1 MRNASWSDLPFS
13 FSLVHVSAHVIV
25 SGRWWWLC
33 PTIEG
38 GSFLAMHFYRI
49 FCLMIEWRSMWI
61 DCFSARPPLHLL
73 LVENRK
79 NLLCLGLRTKT
90 QKKKKE
96 KMTGINEMADQNNTQ
111 KLGGFLCDVYL
122 CFAGDPQQFDLSR
135 TWRIPDSKT
144 SMLLASLL
152 GIFWERGAIW
162 KKKER
167 KKLEKTGHL
176 DLVKEWRR
184 CRKRI

>member
-1 MRNASWSDLPFS
+1 MTFYLVVRSIMRNASWSDLPFS

-90 QKKKKE
+90 QKKK
-96 KMTGINEMADQNNTQ
+96 
-111 KLGGFLCDVYL
+111 
-122 CFAGDPQQFDLSR
+122 
-135 TWRIPDSKT
+135 
-144 SMLLASLL
+144 
-152 GIFWERGAIW
+152 
-162 KKKER
+162 ER
-167 KKLEKTGHL
+167 KDDGHQWDGRPKQHTKVGRISLWCVPVLCRGPPTIRLKSDLE
-176 DLVKEWRR
+176 DSWQ
-184 CRKRI
+184 